1 MPIHDWTRVSA
12 GGFHMFHQDWSIE
25 LTRALN
31 RGLLPEGFSALTD
44 LRVEGYEP
52 DIVGVRGG
60 NGSPNAGPAVAV
72 ATPRSRQVAKLE
84 SDAANYARRANRIA
98 IHHEEFGRVVAI
110 IEIVSPGNK
119 DTRHAVRTFV
129 GKAVEFL
136 RKGVHFVS
144 VDLFAPTPRDPA
156 GLPHLIWDE
165 FSDRPL
171 DPRPADKPLA
181 VASFE
186 CGDGMTA
193 YIDSMAVGDPLP
205 DAPLFLAPGWP
216 VNLPL
221 ETTYCRSW
229 AETPAVVR
237 NRVAPPA

>member
-12 GGFHMFHQDWSIE
+12 GGFHTFHQDWTIE

-31 RGLLPEGFSALTD
+31 RGILPKEFSALTD

-60 NGSPNAGPAVAV
+60 NGSPQSGTAVAV
-72 ATPRSRQVAKLE
+72 APPRLRQVAKLE
-84 SDAANYARRANRIA
+84 SDAAHFARRANRIA

-110 IEIVSPGNK
+110 IEVVSPGNK
-119 DTRHAVRTFV
+119 DSRSAVRSFV

-136 RKGVHFVS
+136 RRRVHFVC
-144 VDLFAPTPRDPA
+144 VDLFPPTTRDPE

-165 FSDRPL
+165 FSEHPL
-171 DPRPADKPLA
+171 DPRPADKPMT

-186 CGDGMTA
+186 AGDGLTA
-193 YIDSMAVGDPLP
+193 YLDSVAVGDPLP
-205 DAPLFLAPGWP
+205 DAPLFLAPGWY

-221 ETTYCRSW
+221 ETTYSRSW
-229 AETPAVVR
+229 TETPAVVR
-237 NRVAPPA
+237 DRVAPPT